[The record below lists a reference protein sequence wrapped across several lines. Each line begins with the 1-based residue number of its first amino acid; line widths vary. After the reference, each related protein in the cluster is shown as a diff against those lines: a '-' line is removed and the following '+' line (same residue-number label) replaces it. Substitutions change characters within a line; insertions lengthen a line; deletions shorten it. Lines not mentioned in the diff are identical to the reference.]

1 MAANWASVLELCRV
15 LQDFYAGE
23 IIQLGKLGMGGADFF
38 ARNQQ
43 TDSSHYTY
51 NQIIIIV
58 TWKERLKRR
67 MQQKDFRPKKLSQGR
82 RELELEQG
90 CP

>member
-15 LQDFYAGE
+15 LQDFYAEE
-23 IIQLGKLGMGGADFF
+23 IIQGKLGMGGADFF
-38 ARNQQ
+38 VRNKQ
-43 TDSSHYTY
+43 THSSYYTY
-51 NQIIIIV
+51 NQIIIIL

-67 MQQKDFRPKKLSQGR
+67 MQQKDFRPKKPSQGR